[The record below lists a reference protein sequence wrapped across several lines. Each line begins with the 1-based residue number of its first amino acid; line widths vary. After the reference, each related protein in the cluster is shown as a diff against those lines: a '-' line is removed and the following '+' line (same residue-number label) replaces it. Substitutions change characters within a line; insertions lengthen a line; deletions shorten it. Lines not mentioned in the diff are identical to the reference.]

1 MVISL
6 GVTNIGSHVFERCN
20 KLKTIGLESG
30 NQMYTTVDGVL
41 YTKDMKRLVAGPG
54 GLISVTIPGGVVD
67 IGDHAFRYCRDL
79 KAVEIPTS
87 VKRIGKNAFWGTSL
101 KSVVIP
107 PSVEAIGDAAFCCC
121 VKMTSVVL
129 PEGVANIGGMAF
141 YRCWRLESV
150 TIPASVKDIGN
161 GAFSGCKELDSVTML
176 GERPDVKGDVFDKCE
191 NLVAI
196 HVPSRAKS
204 WDTKKEWQGI
214 PLVFDADTK

>member
-1 MVISL
+1 M
-6 GVTNIGSHVFERCN
+6 
-20 KLKTIGLESG
+20 
-30 NQMYTTVDGVL
+30 
-41 YTKDMKRLVAGPG
+41 
-54 GLISVTIPGGVVD
+54 
-67 IGDHAFRYCRDL
+67 
-79 KAVEIPTS
+79 
-87 VKRIGKNAFWGTSL
+87 
-101 KSVVIP
+101 
-107 PSVEAIGDAAFCCC
+107 
-121 VKMTSVVL
+121 
-129 PEGVANIGGMAF
+129 
-141 YRCWRLESV
+141 